1 MNTFSIFLITGFIS
15 FLGSIQLG
23 AVNLAVIKTT
33 LDKGLKSAIFIAIGG
48 VLPEFIYSWI
58 ALNAAE
64 MSFLKQKIDLLQWLV
79 VPVFIGIGIFNIL
92 RKNQTNVS
100 LKPNKRN
107 ANEIM
112 YGFLLALFNF
122 QLLPFWLSII
132 LFFNSIHLM
141 NQVSA
146 FSTFAF
152 TMGAGIGAFS
162 LLTLIAYLT
171 NRNKDFFVSL
181 TKRYNLNAI
190 FGCLFITLAVVQI
203 INLLT
208 KK

>member
-79 VPVFIGIGIFNIL
+79 VPIFIGIGIFNIL
-92 RKNQTNVS
+92 RKIQTNVS
-100 LKPNKRN
+100 PKPNKRN

-132 LFFNSIHLM
+132 LFFNSIHLIAKIQNSYSLM
-141 NQVSA
+141 NN
-146 FSTFAF
+146 
-152 TMGAGIGAFS
+152 
-162 LLTLIAYLT
+162 Y
-171 NRNKDFFVSL
+171 FVL
-181 TKRYNLNAI
+181 YCN
-190 FGCLFITLAVVQI
+190 
-203 INLLT
+203 NLLS
-208 KK
+208 

>member
-48 VLPEFIYSWI
+48 VIPEFIYSWI

-64 MSFLKQKIDLLQWLV
+64 MSFLKQKIDLQWLV
-79 VPVFIGIGIFNIL
+79 VPIFVGIGIFNIL
-92 RKNQTNVS
+92 RKNRTNIS
-100 LKPNKRN
+100 PKPNKMN
-107 ANEIM
+107 TSEIM

-132 LFFNSIHLM
+132 IFFNTTNLM
-141 NQVSA
+141 NQVSTA
-146 FSTFAF
+146 SKLAF
-152 TMGAGIGAFS
+152 TIGAGIGAFS

-171 NRNKDFFVSL
+171 NLNKDFFVSII
-181 TKRYNLNAI
+181 KKYNLNAI
-190 FGCLFITLAVVQI
+190 FGCLFIILAVVQI

>member
-1 MNTFSIFLITGFIS
+1 MNTFSIFLVTGFIS
-15 FLGSIQLG
+15 FLGSMQLG

-48 VLPEFIYSWI
+48 VIPEFIYSWI

-79 VPVFIGIGIFNIL
+79 VPIFVGIGIFNIL
-92 RKNQTNVS
+92 RKNQTNIS
-100 LKPNKRN
+100 PKPNKRN
-107 ANEIM
+107 TSEIM

-132 LFFNSIHLM
+132 IFFNTTNLM
-141 NQVSA
+141 NQVSTA
-146 FSTFAF
+146 SKLAF

-171 NRNKDFFVSL
+171 NRNKDFFVSIL
-181 TKRYNLNAI
+181 KKYNLNVI
-190 FGCLFITLAVVQI
+190 FGCLFITLAVVQM
-203 INLLT
+203 INLLI